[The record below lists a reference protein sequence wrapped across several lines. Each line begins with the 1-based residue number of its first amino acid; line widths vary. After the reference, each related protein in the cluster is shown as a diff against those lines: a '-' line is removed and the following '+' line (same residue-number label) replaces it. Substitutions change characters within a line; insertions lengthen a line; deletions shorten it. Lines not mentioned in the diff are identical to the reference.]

1 MRNRRPFGREHG
13 RLRARL
19 GVTVLVVA
27 AVAVAVAVSAGAQ
40 PTKKA
45 PPKKPTPL
53 AQARALLKLAY
64 KGSSVL
70 PSPASRP
77 AAKGKNVTII
87 SSGQNSI
94 SSAIPV
100 AGEMEACAAIGWTC
114 TVYDGKS
121 DPSTWPGLVRQAIAA
136 RTDGIILQAI
146 DCPLIEQPLREA
158 QAAGIKVVGSY
169 AFDCADPKFHGEK
182 LFGGQPLYTV
192 PAAVAKLQPKLS
204 KSVKNPVALGSVSY
218 AYTLGAATIAKT
230 GGGAKV
236 ISVNDPEFRIL
247 DYTLLG
253 FKEGLATDPK
263 TKIVANVDFLVSE
276 LGPALEAKVSQAL
289 LQHPEAN
296 AIRIPYT
303 AAMLLGGASAIQKS
317 GRAGKI
323 VVVGTEG
330 FGPELDLIRSGL
342 VSFAN
347 ITPKAWIG
355 WAAVDTMNSLFI
367 NKPIQNSGLGATLV
381 DKTHGLPATPG
392 TEFDT
397 FPDYR
402 KAYKKAWGF

>member
-13 RLRARL
+13 RLRKRL
-19 GVTVLVVA
+19 GVTALVVA
-27 AVAVAVAVSAGAQ
+27 LAAAVAVSAGAQ
-40 PTKKA
+40 LAAT
-45 PPKKPTPL
+45 PTPL
-53 AQARALLKLAY
+53 AQARALLKLSY
-64 KGSSVL
+64 LGTSVL
-70 PSPASRP
+70 PSPDKRP
-77 AAKGKNVTII
+77 AAKGKLVTII

-94 SSAIPV
+94 SSAVPV
-100 AGEMEACAAIGWTC
+100 AGQMEACKAIGWTC

-121 DPSTWPGLVRQAIAA
+121 DPSIWPGLVRQAIAA
-136 RTDGIILQAI
+136 RADGIILQAI
-146 DCPLIEQPLREA
+146 DCPLIQQPLREA
-158 QAAGIKVVGSY
+158 KAAGIKVVGSY
-169 AFDCADPKFHGEK
+169 AFDCADPKFKGPK
-182 LFGGQPLYTV
+182 LFDGQPLYTV
-192 PAAVAKLQPKLS
+192 PPAIAKLQTKLP
-204 KSVKNPVALGSVSY
+204 KSVKNPTALGSVSY
-218 AYTLGAATIAKT
+218 AYTLGLATIAKT
-230 GGGAKV
+230 GGAAKV
-236 ISVNDPEFRIL
+236 ISVSDPEFRIV
-247 DYTLLG
+247 DYTLQG
-253 FKEGLATDPK
+253 FKAGLSTGPK

-355 WAAVDTMNSLFI
+355 WAAVDTLNSVFI
-367 NKPIQNSGLGATLV
+367 KRPVKNSGLGATLI
-381 DKTHGLPATPG
+381 DKAHGLPATPG
-392 TEFDT
+392 TEFSK
-397 FPDYR
+397 FPNYR
-402 KAYKKAWGF
+402 KAYKKAWGV